1 LLDGREIVMGMLG
14 KIIGGT
20 IGFAMAGPL
29 GAIAGAALGHAFD
42 TNADMQHH
50 YIDEGS
56 RLSSGEESQFTF
68 FVAAFSM
75 LAKLA
80 KADGRISQ
88 AEIDTI
94 EKFMVYDLNL
104 NPESRH
110 LAINI
115 FHTAVES
122 PNNFE
127 DFAEQFY
134 SRFREQYQILE
145 LMIDILI
152 RVSVADGA
160 LSASEEKLIL
170 SAVRIFNFGDE
181 KYKKLKSKY
190 IQDVEKYYAILG
202 CDSHDSNDHIKKQY
216 RKLVSDYHPD
226 KIASKGLP
234 EEFTKFANDKFREIQ
249 EAYETIKKERD
260 IK

>member
-1 LLDGREIVMGMLG
+1 MADGREIVMGVLG

-42 TNADMQHH
+42 TNAETH
-50 YIDEGS
+50 YIDTRH
-56 RLSSGEESQFTF
+56 RLSAGEEDQFTF

-94 EKFMVYDLNL
+94 ENFMVYDLNL

-122 PNNFE
+122 PNSFE
-127 DFAEQFY
+127 DFAQQFY
-134 SRFREQYQILE
+134 GRFREQYQMLD
-145 LMIDILI
+145 LMIDILL

-160 LSASEEKLIL
+160 LSQSEERLIL
-170 SAVRIFNFGDE
+170 SAVKIFNFSDE
-181 KYKKLKSKY
+181 KYQKLKSKY
-190 IQDVEKYYAILG
+190 IHDVEKYYAILG
-202 CDSHDSNDHIKKQY
+202 CDSHDSNEHIKKQY

-249 EAYETIKKERD
+249 EAYEIIKKERN
-260 IK
+260 IR

>member
-1 LLDGREIVMGMLG
+1 
-14 KIIGGT
+14 
-20 IGFAMAGPL
+20 
-29 GAIAGAALGHAFD
+29 
-42 TNADMQHH
+42 
-50 YIDEGS
+50 
-56 RLSSGEESQFTF
+56 
-68 FVAAFSM
+68 
-75 LAKLA
+75 
-80 KADGRISQ
+80 
-88 AEIDTI
+88 
-94 EKFMVYDLNL
+94 MVYDLNL

-127 DFAEQFY
+127 EFAEQFY
-134 SRFREQYQILE
+134 DRFRDQYQMLD

-170 SAVRIFNFGDE
+170 SAVRIFNFDDE

-190 IQDVEKYYAILG
+190 IHDVEKYYAILG

-216 RKLVSDYHPD
+216 RRLVSDYHAAVTRIRG
-226 KIASKGLP
+226 IA
-234 EEFTKFANDKFREIQ
+234 TR
-249 EAYETIKKERD
+249 
-260 IK
+260 